1 MDTYTAEVE
10 SPPSNGHRAPFD
22 PRAQADVL
30 RAQGQDEMA
39 AIVGSAAPD
48 DADAPAGALDGKA
61 VLGWA
66 FVPGSDLRL
75 SRGRYEGPDSEF
87 DRWMRG
93 DRPRTEPL
101 KTATRRGEQV
111 LQAVMPP
118 GLLAVLGAADGDV
131 LEFDYVGDT
140 VVVRKAR

>member
-1 MDTYTAEVE
+1 MDTYTAEAE
-10 SPPSNGHRAPFD
+10 SPPTNGHRAPFD
-22 PRAQADVL
+22 PRRLADEL
-30 RAQGQDEMA
+30 RAQGLHEQA
-39 AIVGSAAPD
+39 AIVGSADGDEEFP
-48 DADAPAGALDGKA
+48 PAGALDGKA
-61 VLGWA
+61 VLGYA
-66 FVPGSDLRL
+66 FVPDMNLRL
-75 SRGRYEGPDSEF
+75 SRGRYEGPNSEF

-118 GLLAVLGAADGDV
+118 GLLAVLSAADGDV

-140 VVVRKAR
+140 VVVRKAG